1 MHEDAIKVLRPRR
14 RARRPVLAGRRF
26 CRRAATAIS
35 LPSYD
40 RAASDDDIHRDML
53 RAAITWTRVK
63 REQDGK
69 LTGGGKAGEDETP
82 DEDWKRA
89 PK

>member
-1 MHEDAIKVLRPRR
+1 MHEDAIYVLRRVVEPDVLSWLDALLKEGRYGDL
-14 RARRPVLAGRRF
+14 ATVIRPG
-26 CRRAATAIS
+26 
-35 LPSYD
+35 
-40 RAASDDDIHRDML
+40 ASDDDIHRDML
-53 RAAITWTRVK
+53 RAAITWTRGK
-63 REQDGK
+63 REQVGK